1 MHRMKKYLKNNIYSI
16 INNELYV
23 RIINIMKNVISVKL
37 SAYFFLGRNFTET
50 NNDLQKIKI
59 KLYT

>member
-23 RIINIMKNVISVKL
+23 RIINIIKNVISVKL
-37 SAYFFLGRNFTET
+37 SAYFSLEEILLKLTMICKN
-50 NNDLQKIKI
+50 KI